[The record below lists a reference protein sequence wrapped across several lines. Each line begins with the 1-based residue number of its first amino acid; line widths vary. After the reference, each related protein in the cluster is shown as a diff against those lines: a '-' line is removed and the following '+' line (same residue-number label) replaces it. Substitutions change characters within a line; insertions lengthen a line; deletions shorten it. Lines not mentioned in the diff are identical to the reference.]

1 MNLPDAAT
9 PQSPPAL
16 DEHLLQA
23 RVETER
29 MRQYMSRE
37 RGTGLSGALPSAYVG
52 WLMVGG
58 AVDGGQVLAWWLAL
72 LAVDL
77 GTVLHTSLYLRCR
90 RETGHAPWLWRQ
102 VALQAVAGL
111 VWGCAVPLAEQ
122 SPDPR
127 LAGDVGLVL
136 MTVNAIAVIGLLH
149 YRRAVLSWTLAVWAV
164 PMAFFALDPTARHL
178 HFALGVGVLVASLNF
193 YLWRASG
200 QLVDGLEKRLRAD
213 ALAAA
218 LQQAM
223 ERIRELATRDELTG
237 VFNRRHGMEMLRA
250 WVPPRRRPRDA
261 EGPPALLLL
270 DIDHFK
276 SVNDQHG
283 HPVGDA
289 VLREVVRRLQDTLRA
304 TDVLSRIGGEEFM
317 VALPGATRDEALGL
331 AERLRAAIAAT
342 PIGHGALQLPVSV
355 SLGVALLAPGESLE
369 QLLARADAAL
379 YRAKHGGRNRVEAA
393 APPPQPLSALAG

>member
-1 MNLPDAAT
+1 MTPTDAAA
-9 PQSPPAL
+9 PPPAPTI
-16 DEHLLQA
+16 DERLLQA
-23 RVETER
+23 RVDAER

-37 RGTGLSGALPSAYVG
+37 RGTGASGVLPSAYVA

-58 AVDGGQVLAWWLAL
+58 GVDSASVLSWWLAL
-72 LAVDL
+72 LAIDL
-77 GTVLHTSLYLRCR
+77 CTVLHTSLYLRTR
-90 RETGHAPWLWRQ
+90 RENAQARWLWRQ
-102 VALQAVAGL
+102 VAMQTAAGL
-111 VWGCAVPLAEQ
+111 VWGCALPLAGQ

-164 PMAFFALDPTARHL
+164 PLAFFTLDPTPRHL
-178 HFALGVGVLVASLNF
+178 QFALGVGVLMASLNF

-237 VFNRRHGMEMLRA
+237 VFNRRHGMEMLRT
-250 WVPPRRRPRDA
+250 WVPPRRRPRENA
-261 EGPPALLLL
+261 GPPALLLL

-276 SVNDQHG
+276 AVNDQHG

-289 VLREVVRRLQDTLRA
+289 VLREVGRRLQDTLRA
-304 TDVLSRIGGEEFM
+304 SDVLSRIGGEEFM
-317 VALPGATRDEALGL
+317 VALPGATWGEALGL

-355 SLGVALLAPGESLE
+355 SLGVALLTPGESLE

-393 APPPQPLSALAG
+393 EPPPLPLSALAG

>member
-1 MNLPDAAT
+1 MTPPDTALP
-9 PQSPPAL
+9 PPSTAI
-16 DEHLLQA
+16 DEHQLQA
-23 RVETER
+23 RVDTER

-37 RGTGLSGALPSAYVG
+37 RGTGASGALPSAYVA

-58 AVDGGQVLAWWLAL
+58 AVDAGWVWTWWLAL

-77 GTVLHTSLYLRCR
+77 STVLHTSLYLRR
-90 RETGHAPWLWRQ
+90 PRTGGHTPWLWRQ
-102 VALQAVAGL
+102 VALQTLAGL

-149 YRRAVLSWTLAVWAV
+149 YRRAVVSWTLAVWAV
-164 PMAFFALDPTARHL
+164 PMAFFTLEPTPRHL
-178 HFALGVGVLVASLNF
+178 QFALGVGVLMASLNF

-250 WVPPRRRPRDA
+250 WVPPRRRPRDN

-276 SVNDQHG
+276 AVNDQHG

-289 VLREVVRRLQDTLRA
+289 VLREVGRRLQDTLRA
-304 TDVLSRIGGEEFM
+304 SDVLSRIGGEEFM
-317 VALPGATRDEALGL
+317 VALPGATLDEALGL
-331 AERLRAAIAAT
+331 AERLRSAIAAT
-342 PIGHGALQLPVSV
+342 PVRHDPLQLPVSV
-355 SLGVALLAPGESLE
+355 SLGVALLGPGESLE

-393 APPPQPLSALAG
+393 EPPPRPLSALAG